1 MNPLLVLPLL
11 AAFLASTHAFPT
23 VQATGY
29 QYGIQMDAGSSG
41 TRLYVYK
48 WKNRIFETLPPTLT
62 QVMTQESWSQKLK
75 PGISVGKGKNI
86 KSLLDF
92 AINTVLKSEGVTD
105 LSGVPVFLGATA
117 GMRMLPPTQV
127 TAILSSIQ
135 TTVKQAGF
143 MYKPEWIR
151 VLSGEEEG
159 TFGWVAVNSLL
170 GTLQSQSSQT
180 FGALDL
186 GGASTQVTFHPDESI
201 LAGLFPLK
209 IAQNSHMLYTH
220 SYLYYGADQARYR
233 MYTDLEST
241 ATKGVDTVNNPCFPK
256 GYTEAPNPTHPT
268 VEFVGTSD
276 WPKCLAAASKLITD
290 YQPLTPSSPNGVQC
304 LHSDH
309 ERCTFNGVY
318 QPKIPAGM
326 TLLAMSSFFFNWNFF
341 QLKTGAGSESS
352 DVTALLAAAESF
364 CTKDAAGQAAYN
376 NSLPHP
382 QKAPFCY
389 DYCFGAAYS
398 KALLVDGYG
407 LDATKTPIQVVNSI
421 TVDGHENDLGW
432 AYGAMLYEINRL
444 GWSYDAPNTA
454 TPFSTPFYVS
464 LVISLLLLTVTFF
477 LAFKLQRIKNG
488 GGGTSEDAS
497 YNNI

>member
-1 MNPLLVLPLL
+1 MNSLLILPILV
-11 AAFLASTHAFPT
+11 AFLASTHASPT

-29 QYGIQMDAGSSG
+29 QYGIQMDAGSTG

-48 WKNRIFETLPPTLT
+48 WKARIFDTLPPSLT
-62 QVMTQESWSQKLK
+62 QVYNPKSWSNHIK
-75 PGISVGKGKNI
+75 PGISAGTSI
-86 KSLLDF
+86 QPLLDF
-92 AINTVLKSEGVTD
+92 AIEKLKSEGVTD

-127 TAILSSIQ
+127 TAILSGIQ
-135 TTVKQAGF
+135 ATVKQAGF
-143 MYKPEWIR
+143 LYKPEWIR

-241 ATKGVDTVNNPCFPK
+241 AAVSAKEVKSVNNPCFPI

-276 WPKCLAAASKLITD
+276 WGKCLAAASKLITD

-326 TLLAMSSFFFNWNFF
+326 TLLAMSSFFFNWDFF
-341 QLKTGAGSESS
+341 QLKTGTGSKSS

-376 NSLPHP
+376 NSLPDP
-382 QKAPFCY
+382 QPAPYCY

-407 LDATKTPIQVVNSI
+407 LDATKTPIEVVDKI
-421 TVDGHENDLGW
+421 MVDGQKNDVTW

-444 GWSYDAPNTA
+444 GWTYDAPTA

-464 LVISLLLLTVTFF
+464 LAISLLLLTVTFF
-477 LAFKLQRIKNG
+477 LAFKLQRIKNR

-497 YNNI
+497 YSSI